1 MAWHGTSAES
11 RGGESSQG
19 HYRPSGLNL
28 GTGAAMA
35 PVVGAVEVV
44 PAPGHHTGQ
53 AETAGG
59 VS

>member
-1 MAWHGTSAES
+1 MAPQLSPEGVRAASATL
-11 RGGESSQG
+11 G
-19 HYRPSGLNL
+19 PA

-44 PAPGHHTGQ
+44 PEPGHHPGQ